1 MQDSENILE
10 INDLHVR
17 FKTLAGEV
25 HAVRG
30 VDLKLRKGEGL
41 AIVGESGCGKSVTAQ
56 SIVNLIPQPPGKIV
70 KGNVYFNG
78 EDLLQKN
85 EKELQKIRGRNIA
98 MIFQNPMT
106 ALNPIMRIG
115 KQLTEV
121 MAKHLKLS
129 KDEAKKR
136 AVELLNLVGIPEAEK
151 RFYEYPYQFSGGMRQ
166 RVMIAIALVCRPELV
181 IADEPTTAL
190 DVTIQAQI
198 LDLIA
203 SLKKQF
209 GMSLLLITHDLSTIS
224 EVCERVVVM
233 YAGKIV
239 EQGLIEDVLNNPQHP
254 YTKGLLRSLPSAN
267 KGQELRPIEGSPPDL
282 YKPPQ
287 GCAFAPRCD
296 YAMKICET
304 RQPDTYCVGGEGAN
318 SVCFLHHPQ
327 ASEQKQVYNQE

>member
-10 INDLHVR
+10 IKDLHVR

-56 SIVNLIPQPPGKIV
+56 SIVNLIPQPPGEIV

-129 KDEAKKR
+129 KEEAKKR

-239 EQGLIEDVLNNPQHP
+239 EQGLIEDVLSNPQHP

-282 YKPPQ
+282 YKPPK

-304 RQPDTYCVGGEGAN
+304 RQADTYCVGEDA
-318 SVCFLHHPQ
+318 SAVCFLHHPQ
-327 ASEQKQVYNQE
+327 ASEQKKVYNQE